1 MYRNSAEVLGGRR
14 TVFVGGGINDGARIM
29 EWDWFCSSSSSSCNK
44 HNFKRNSVCYNCRAE
59 RANSLTVVTVD
70 HTLDSSGRCKVGL
83 ARGPRVPVVEYMA
96 KPKGFLQL
104 RADVLVAT
112 APMVHVPKVKKP
124 KVNPGKRFEVFNEP
138 QSDSDDEP
146 DPEPD
151 PEPEPE
157 QLEEWETHEVLP
169 LSMNSS
175 SDDGWHS
182 AYEVPVAPAARIAP
196 VAPAARIAH
205 VAPAARVAPA
215 VRFAALVPRLSE
227 NRLRREVRNGDWTCG
242 SCSQYNFA
250 KNQICHRRG
259 CGCRKPNREST
270 SDADAADAAD
280 VEFAV
285 EFGFVDSD
293 WSSGVSSVVSTTV
306 SSSESTSE
314 STTEFTILFGDESS
328 VINADVTVD
337 STTEL
342 GVKSNNCWMTKPIN
356 SWNRILV
363 DDEFVP
369 LETPKAKDL
378 SDHHSSY
385 LDSSI
390 YDGYSDFEDDDDF
403 YDEDNVDYS
412 PRHDER
418 Y

>member
-29 EWDWFCSSSSSSCNK
+29 EWDWFCSSCNK
-44 HNFKRNSVCYNCRAE
+44 HNFKRNSDCYNCRAG

-70 HTLDSSGRCKVGL
+70 HTFDSSGMCKVGL
-83 ARGPRVPVVEYMA
+83 ARGPRMPVVEYMA
-96 KPKGFLQL
+96 KPKGFLQM
-104 RADVLVAT
+104 RIEVPVAAATT
-112 APMVHVPKVKKP
+112 AQVVPKVKKP
-124 KVNPGKRFEVFNEP
+124 KVNPGKRFEVFNQP
-138 QSDSDDEP
+138 QSDSEDEP
-146 DPEPD
+146 E

-175 SDDGWHS
+175 SDEGWHS
-182 AYEVPVAPAARIAP
+182 AYVAPVAAPVARIALVAPASP
-196 VAPAARIAH
+196 VVP
-205 VAPAARVAPA
+205 VAPA

-227 NRLRREVRNGDWTCG
+227 NRPRREVRNGDWTCR

-259 CGCRKPNREST
+259 CGCRKPNWEST
-270 SDADAADAAD
+270 SDAAD

-293 WSSGVSSVVSTTV
+293 RSSGVSSDVPTP
-306 SSSESTSE
+306 ESTS
-314 STTEFTILFGDESS
+314 EFTILFGDESS
-328 VINADVTVD
+328 VINAADADVTVD

-369 LETPKAKDL
+369 LEAPKVKDL
-378 SDHHSSY
+378 STKNSSY
-385 LDSSI
+385 LDSSS
-390 YDGYSDFEDDDDF
+390 YDGYSDFEDDEDF
-403 YDEDNVDYS
+403 YDEGNVDYS